1 MEPSCR
7 VETRLVQS
15 DRVNGGLVEEAQIQR
30 WRCEWVELR
39 VLESVRND
47 DGDGM
52 ASIDGAGGGI
62 RREKRVR

>member
-1 MEPSCR
+1 MEE
-7 VETRLVQS
+7 V
-15 DRVNGGLVEEAQIQR
+15 QIQR

-47 DGDGM
+47 DGDDM

-62 RREKRVR
+62 SREKRVR

>member
-1 MEPSCR
+1 MEE
-7 VETRLVQS
+7 V
-15 DRVNGGLVEEAQIQR
+15 QIQR

-39 VLESVRND
+39 VLESVRSD

-62 RREKRVR
+62 RREKRVP